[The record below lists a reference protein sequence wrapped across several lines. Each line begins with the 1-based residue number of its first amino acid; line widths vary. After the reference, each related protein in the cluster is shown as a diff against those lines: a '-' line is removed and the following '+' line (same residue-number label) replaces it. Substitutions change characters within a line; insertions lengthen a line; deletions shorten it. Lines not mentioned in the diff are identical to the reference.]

1 MYLLIDVGY
10 LLNNIFFMVI
20 YGFYYISVIRI

>member
-1 MYLLIDVGY
+1 MCLLIDVGY

-20 YGFYYISVIRI
+20 YGFHYISVIRI